1 MADSVSIKGTRE
13 GLTITF
19 GDGEFPALLEDL
31 NQHLAT
37 RGAFFRGGR
46 VALQVGD
53 RAIVEE
59 ELSQIQE
66 LLSGHGMILRTV
78 VSGNGMTQK
87 ATNALGL
94 RLIEPEVD
102 QETESREK
110 PQPAPQRSPSRQ
122 REESR
127 GILVRRMVR
136 SGQVIRHTGHVVV
149 IGDVHV
155 GATVVAGGDIVV
167 WGALYGTAHAGSM
180 GDTSAIICALEMFPL
195 QLRVADFIARP
206 EENTPHKNP
215 YPEVARARDDGIVV
229 EQWDRTV

>member
-19 GDGEFPALLEDL
+19 SDGAFPTLLKDL
-31 NQHLAT
+31 DQHLAT

-53 RAIVEE
+53 RAVVEE

-78 VSGNGMTQK
+78 VSGSAVTQE
-87 ATNALGL
+87 ASNALGL
-94 RLIEPEVD
+94 RLIEPQGD
-102 QETESREK
+102 QETRDPEKSR
-110 PQPAPQRSPSRQ
+110 PTPQRSAPRQ

-127 GILVRRMVR
+127 GILVRRLVR
-136 SGQVIRHTGHVVV
+136 SGQVIRHTGHVVI
-149 IGDVHV
+149 IGDVNA
-155 GATVVAGGDIVV
+155 GATVVAGGDIVI
-167 WGALYGTAHAGSM
+167 WGGLYGIAHAGSM

-195 QLRVADFIARP
+195 QLRIADFIARP
-206 EENTPHKNP
+206 EENPPNKNP
-215 YPEVARARDDGIVV
+215 YPEIARARDGRIVV
-229 EQWDRTV
+229 ERWKETL

>member
-1 MADSVSIKGTRE
+1 
-13 GLTITF
+13 
-19 GDGEFPALLEDL
+19 
-31 NQHLAT
+31 
-37 RGAFFRGGR
+37 
-46 VALQVGD
+46 
-53 RAIVEE
+53 
-59 ELSQIQE
+59 
-66 LLSGHGMILRTV
+66 
-78 VSGNGMTQK
+78 
-87 ATNALGL
+87 
-94 RLIEPEVD
+94 
-102 QETESREK
+102 
-110 PQPAPQRSPSRQ
+110 
-122 REESR
+122 
-127 GILVRRMVR
+127 MVR